1 MPLLNRTEKS
11 ILLSLGFA
19 LLYMGLL
26 WLIYTRPAWTD
37 RFSVMTYSFLFGAP
51 FVIGAAINSFAPRE
65 DRGRAIN
72 LLWRPA
78 LFSLVPLLVALLV
91 KIEGIICIIMA
102 APICFLLSSLGAV
115 TFYLASRRFH
125 PGKEKGGLAAL
136 MVLPILA
143 GPLESMHIPARSQT
157 VTETEVLIEAP
168 ARIVWEN
175 IIRVPLIRKEEL
187 PFGISKLMGFPDP
200 VEATLSR
207 EGPGG
212 VRQARFEG
220 NVLFTETVTRWD
232 DLRTLEFSIEA
243 NTEDIPPATM
253 DEHMIVGGDYFDVL
267 EGRYDIVEMREGL
280 CLLKLRS
287 THVSITN
294 FNFLTDLWGR
304 AVMRDIQNRILAVI
318 KTRCEAGAGVSS
330 ARLRQEPGPR

>member
-1 MPLLNRTEKS
+1 MNSTAKS

-26 WLIYTRPAWTD
+26 WLIYTQPPWKD
-37 RFSVMTYSFLFGAP
+37 RLSVMTYSFLFGAP
-51 FVIGAAINSFAPRE
+51 FVIGAAINSFAPKE
-65 DRGRAIN
+65 ERGSAIN
-72 LLWRPA
+72 LVWRPT
-78 LFSLVPLLVALLV
+78 LFSVLPLLVALLV
-91 KIEGIICIIMA
+91 KIEGMICIIMA
-102 APICFLLSSLGAV
+102 LPICLMLSSLGAV
-115 TFYLASRRFH
+115 TFYLASQRFA
-125 PGKEKGGLAAL
+125 PAKERSGLAAL

-143 GPLESMHIPARSQT
+143 GPVESLHVPTRSQS
-157 VTETEVLIEAP
+157 VTETEILIEAP

-175 IIRVPLIRKEEL
+175 IIRVPRIRKEEL

-207 EGPGG
+207 EGVGG

-220 NVLFTETVTRWD
+220 NVLFTETVSRWEE
-232 DLRTLEFSIEA
+232 LRTLEFSIRA
-243 NTEDIPPATM
+243 NTEDIPPTTM

-267 EGRYDIVEMREGL
+267 EGRYDIVELEEGR

-304 AVMRDIQNRILAVI
+304 AIMGDIQNRILAVI
-318 KTRCEAGAGVSS
+318 RNRCESGAVAGTF
-330 ARLRQEPGPR
+330 